1 MDRQSKDRPPK
12 RLYTVKEASEF
23 LAVSEWTMRG
33 LQWDGKV
40 DYVKFNRLVYFDVR
54 DLEDFIERNKF
65 RENP

>member
-1 MDRQSKDRPPK
+1 MGKQEDRPTK

-23 LAVSEWTMRG
+23 LGISRWTMRE

-40 DYVKFNRLVYFDVR
+40 PFVKFNRLIYFDLR
-54 DLEDFIERNKF
+54 DLEAFIARNKF